1 MLHTSRAPQF
11 TEGGLVF
18 SLSLPCGEGPRPL
31 TARLNDLLR
40 TISLEINWT
49 NGKQASRTW
58 VGKRGGS
65 TNSTTAGG
73 RVAPPTPAP
82 GAV

>member
-1 MLHTSRAPQF
+1 MLHRSRAPQF

-49 NGKQASRTW
+49 NGKQASRT
-58 VGKRGGS
+58 
-65 TNSTTAGG
+65 
-73 RVAPPTPAP
+73 
-82 GAV
+82 